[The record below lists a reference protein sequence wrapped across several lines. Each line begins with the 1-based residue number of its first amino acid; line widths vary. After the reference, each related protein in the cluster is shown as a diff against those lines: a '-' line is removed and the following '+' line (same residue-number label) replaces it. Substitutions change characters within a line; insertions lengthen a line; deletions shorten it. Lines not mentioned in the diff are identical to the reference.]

1 MKEELG
7 EESKH
12 KLNNLMALPHRVLYS
27 WQEHKTDQRLVI
39 VWVCES
45 WPPTLIGVV
54 YDKDVVDDNDNNIT
68 LAYNKNLWTFT
79 ATQQNHHY
87 LFSGIS
93 RGVGRGSGQPRATC
107 FFLFGGLATFSCWWM
122 MIMMMMMAGFA
133 PACKSS
139 SYATECIL
147 LLHRIIYLHHC
158 TYFITSSFTLPGFP
172 DPGNCTYFI
181 ISSYNLTKY
190 IYCYIITSNT
200 AYFNTLWYKMGS
212 QYVITAIHSTHYLL
226 YY

>member
-1 MKEELG
+1 MDVYCYTAKSPLPIQWHIKGCG
-7 EESKH
+7 ERERSAPGDMF
-12 KLNNLMALPHRVLYS
+12 LPFWGIGNVFMLM
-27 WQEHKTDQRLVI
+27 I
-39 VWVCES
+39 
-45 WPPTLIGVV
+45 
-54 YDKDVVDDNDNNIT
+54 
-68 LAYNKNLWTFT
+68 
-79 ATQQNHHY
+79 
-87 LFSGIS
+87 
-93 RGVGRGSGQPRATC
+93 
-107 FFLFGGLATFSCWWM
+107 M
-122 MIMMMMMAGFA
+122 MIMMMMAGFA

-139 SYATECIL
+139 SYATECNL